1 MTREEFLRK
10 DEELIKKREALK
22 AEFVRTNSPL
32 KPGTKVKVTHIN
44 TVEYGFIEGYKF
56 QCDRVVPVI
65 KKMKKDGTPSKLDM
79 FVWWSAKVEKC

>member
-32 KPGTKVKVTHIN
+32 KPGTKVKVIYN
-44 TVEYGFIEGYKF
+44 NAVEYGFLEKYIFEYNNI
-56 QCDRVVPVI
+56 VPVI
-65 KKMKKDGTPSKLDM
+65 VKIKKNGTPSKHRI
-79 FVWWSAKVEKC
+79 FVRWNSKVEEC